1 LPDGLRKIVVWDIAG
16 YYVRGGRYTMH
27 AFGIWRCSST
37 MLEPTGKMKIAQQ
50 LFKTGTLKTRQP
62 PDHY

>member
-1 LPDGLRKIVVWDIAG
+1 
-16 YYVRGGRYTMH
+16 MH
-27 AFGIWRCSST
+27 AFGISRCSLT